1 MSGPADLAEN
11 PLESYEN
18 AQDPI
23 DEVDIKTEEDLGVRE
38 VDLDDLE
45 RDVVK
50 RVGG

>member
-1 MSGPADLAEN
+1 MSGPVDLAETTSDS
-11 PLESYEN
+11 LETS
-18 AQDPI
+18 QDRI
-23 DEVDIKTEEDLGVRE
+23 EDVSIKTEENLGVRE